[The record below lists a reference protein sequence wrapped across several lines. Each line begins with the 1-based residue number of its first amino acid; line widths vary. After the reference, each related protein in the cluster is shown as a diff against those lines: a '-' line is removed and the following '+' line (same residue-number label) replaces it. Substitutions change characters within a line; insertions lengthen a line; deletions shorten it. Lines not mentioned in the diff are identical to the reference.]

1 MSGGS
6 FELLMDEVLNQKRIM
21 DELLAENHS
30 LRRQLADLRGGRGIF
45 LELQGQIFALDGE
58 TVFRSPEV
66 DSTAQDFS
74 IAEQATTFMPASETM
89 EQTMTIMPVS
99 ETMEQT
105 MTIMPVSEAGIA
117 TGTSK
122 ETPMPSTEPF
132 EQLSYSLNSEEEGEA
147 SETTSTFLEDMLE
160 DEFATAVTSQMA
172 VWKGA
177 KKTRKLT
184 GIDEE
189 EKATLRKE
197 LIGSFLLE

>member
-1 MSGGS
+1 
-6 FELLMDEVLNQKRIM
+6 
-21 DELLAENHS
+21 
-30 LRRQLADLRGGRGIF
+30 
-45 LELQGQIFALDGE
+45 
-58 TVFRSPEV
+58 
-66 DSTAQDFS
+66 
-74 IAEQATTFMPASETM
+74 
-89 EQTMTIMPVS
+89 MPVS

-122 ETPMPSTEPF
+122 ETSMPSTEPF

-147 SETTSTFLEDMLE
+147 SETTSTFLEDMLV
-160 DEFATAVTSQMA
+160 DEFATEVTSPMA

>member
-58 TVFRSPEV
+58 TAFRSPQV
-66 DSTAQDFS
+66 DSTAQDFL
-74 IAEQATTFMPASETM
+74 IAEQATTA
-89 EQTMTIMPVS
+89 MPVS
-99 ETMEQT
+99 ETMEQA
-105 MTIMPVSEAGIA
+105 MTIAPVSGATVA

-122 ETPMPSTEPF
+122 ETPMPSTDPF
-132 EQLSYSLNSEEEGEA
+132 EQLSHSFNSNSEEEEA
-147 SETTSTFLEDMLE
+147 STTTSTFLEDVLV
-160 DEFATAVTSQMA
+160 DEFATEVTSPMA

>member
-1 MSGGS
+1 MSASDMLWRENNMSGGS

-30 LRRQLADLRGGRGIF
+30 LRRQLADLRGGRG
-45 LELQGQIFALDGE
+45 
-58 TVFRSPEV
+58 
-66 DSTAQDFS
+66 
-74 IAEQATTFMPASETM
+74 
-89 EQTMTIMPVS
+89 
-99 ETMEQT
+99 
-105 MTIMPVSEAGIA
+105 
-117 TGTSK
+117 
-122 ETPMPSTEPF
+122 
-132 EQLSYSLNSEEEGEA
+132 
-147 SETTSTFLEDMLE
+147 TFLEDMLV
-160 DEFATAVTSQMA
+160 DEFATEVTSPMA

>member
-58 TVFRSPEV
+58 TAFRSPQV
-66 DSTAQDFS
+66 DSTPQDFS
-74 IAEQATTFMPASETM
+74 IAEQATTFMP
-89 EQTMTIMPVS
+89 VS
-99 ETMEQT
+99 EAMEQT